1 MSEILYNPYYL
12 TPIASLFGCLIAF
25 GFCFYY
31 YEPKMKFL
39 RDRLR
44 DKADDLYRAKHQL
57 EKSRYELVITASES
71 TETFDESTNL
81 LKIIDLQKGEI
92 IELKQQIAR
101 LEDSQIDRFGTGG
114 IRSHLRFQ
122 NKFEDFNSGKK
133 QFSDLDTS
141 EPLKKSA

>member
-1 MSEILYNPYYL
+1 MSEILHNPYYL

-39 RDRLR
+39 RERLR

-71 TETFDESTNL
+71 NETFDEATNF

-92 IELKQQIAR
+92 LELKQQLAR
-101 LEDSQIDRFGTGG
+101 LEDSQIDRFGMGG
-114 IRSHLRFQ
+114 IRSHLRFK
-122 NKFEDFNSGKK
+122 NKFVDFKSGKPP
-133 QFSDLDTS
+133 FSDTDNS
-141 EPLKKSA
+141 ESIKKSA